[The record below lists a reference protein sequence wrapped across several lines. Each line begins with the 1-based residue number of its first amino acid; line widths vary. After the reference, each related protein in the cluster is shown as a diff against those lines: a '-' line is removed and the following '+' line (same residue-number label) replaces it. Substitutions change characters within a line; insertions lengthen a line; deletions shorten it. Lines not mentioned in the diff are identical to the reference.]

1 MALCDERRIRLHGLD
16 LSTKHEVSDTREP
29 EMKKATQMRSL
40 YNESFIIRRHSI
52 QQTTHGCQDFNGVLL
67 DER

>member
-1 MALCDERRIRLHGLD
+1 
-16 LSTKHEVSDTREP
+16 
-29 EMKKATQMRSL
+29 MKKATQMRSL